1 MKKVSE
7 QLNTLFPINES
18 SGLEKYF
25 VLTFEAMGVHLADS
39 VSTSEPLAAAAH
51 DNKLHL
57 HGGGGSQKDKNLQ
70 TDVFFGLLRKKAH
83 LSETSDTEGGAQ
95 DYLLAS

>member
-1 MKKVSE
+1 MTSKKKRKKFVKKVSE

-25 VLTFEAMGVHLADS
+25 VLTFRSHGCEFIWLDS
-39 VSTSEPLAAAAH
+39 VSTSEPLAAGYH

-57 HGGGGSQKDKNLQ
+57 HRGGGSQKEKNSRQ
-70 TDVFFGLLRKKAH
+70 MCF
-83 LSETSDTEGGAQ
+83 
-95 DYLLAS
+95 LAFEKES

>member
-1 MKKVSE
+1 MEKVSE

-25 VLTFEAMGVHLADS
+25 VLTFEAMGVSPFGWIQCQPL
-39 VSTSEPLAAAAH
+39 EPFDTGYH

-57 HGGGGSQKDKNLQ
+57 HGGGGSQKDKNSRQMCSLAFEKESSLIR
-70 TDVFFGLLRKKAH
+70 D
-83 LSETSDTEGGAQ
+83 LSRHSRRHKTTF
-95 DYLLAS
+95 